1 MSPLISKYFCAPPM
15 SNLKPVTIS
24 SRINNLSFEDAIKI
38 ESLLINAGKGSPLI
52 DFFNAYLDS
61 KKDNHNYFDSIN
73 SNLINIGGRLGDV
86 MDVIQESSSL
96 DSESGKS
103 ISKIERD
110 KIHKAIMLLEEK
122 IKNLNII

>member
-1 MSPLISKYFCAPPM
+1 
-15 SNLKPVTIS
+15 
-24 SRINNLSFEDAIKI
+24 
-38 ESLLINAGKGSPLI
+38 
-52 DFFNAYLDS
+52 
-61 KKDNHNYFDSIN
+61 
-73 SNLINIGGRLGDV
+73 

-122 IKNLNII
+122 IKNLKLSIKWVIDKINFFRNLNIGPPLFVSLYKYQCL